1 MTPHRALN
9 IAITAGLTAAMAAI
23 LLAGPAID
31 DNADEWAASQ
41 AVDDAQRAAR
51 SAHLRERA
59 AARLCTEAQGPG
71 SGYRWT
77 EAGDLVCHD
86 HRTGRAAVVVAKGG
100 AL

>member
-1 MTPHRALN
+1 MTPHRAIN
-9 IAITAGLTAAMAAI
+9 IGISITLAIGIAAI
-23 LLAGPAID
+23 LSTGHHLD
-31 DNADEWAASQ
+31 DNRDEWAASQ